1 MYKMLFFLLVFAI
14 SLSAYDYK
22 VTVKWDEMSMTGEA
36 EAILQYYHDGKVE
49 AVRGNLSKP
58 SSDGN
63 VKVNRTFG
71 GGSQEFVIEKAG
83 GKLFNIWVVNALMD
97 EEFAEK
103 SDYLMLSESK
113 ASVWVED
120 NVNQQTYQVTIPEK
134 TPGLAFRGGAIVDGA
149 FYDFAE
155 MFETQRLYKVSMI
168 HAATGEKLEDAN
180 VVIKSRATGE
190 TVAMGKTD
198 KDGVFSQKID
208 YGKYDVLFTKNE
220 FLSAKHE
227 FQMDLTELPVSM
239 NFALTPK
246 INEFRI
252 VLTWGA
258 FPEDLDAHLAGP
270 NPDGGDFH
278 IWWRNKI
285 LIGGKDFLDID
296 DRRAYGPETITIYKP
311 AKGTY
316 HYAVHNFSGRRKR
329 SGRDLSFSN
338 AHVDVYAN
346 GRLQASFNVPAG
358 QGGSVWHVFDIDEN
372 QNIVP
377 KNRMYDSSK
386 SAMVIR

>member
-1 MYKMLFFLLVFAI
+1 MYKAILFLLVLSV
-14 SLSAYDYK
+14 SLFAYDFK
-22 VTVKWDEMSMTGEA
+22 VTVKWDEMAVTGEA

-71 GGSQEFVIEKAG
+71 GGSQEFIIEQSA

-97 EEFAEK
+97 EEFATK
-103 SDYLMLSESK
+103 DDYLMLSESE
-113 ASVWVED
+113 AEVWVED
-120 NVNQQTYQVTIPEK
+120 NVNQQTYQVSIPEK
-134 TPGLAFRGGAIVDGA
+134 APGLAFRGGAIVDGQ
-149 FYDFAE
+149 FHDFAE
-155 MFETQRLYKVSMI
+155 MFKTQRLYLVTMT
-168 HAATGEKLEDAN
+168 HAVTGEKLADVN
-180 VVIKSRATGE
+180 VVIKNKATGE
-190 TVAMGKTD
+190 SVAMGKTD
-198 KDGVFSQKID
+198 QRGEFYQKID
-208 YGKYDVLFTKNE
+208 YGKYDVLFTKKD

-227 FQMDLTELPVSM
+227 FQMDLTELPVRM
-239 NFALTPK
+239 NFAMTPK
-246 INEFRI
+246 VDEFRI

-258 FPEDLDAHLAGP
+258 YPKDLDAHLAGP

-285 LIGGKDFLDID
+285 MIGGKNFLDVD
-296 DRRAYGPETITIYKP
+296 NQRAYGPETITIYRP

-329 SGRDLSFSN
+329 NGKDMSFSN

-346 GRLQASFNVPAG
+346 GRLQASFDVPRGQTGNVW
-358 QGGSVWHVFDIDEN
+358 QVFDIDPK
-372 QNIVP
+372 QNIVAQ
-377 KNRMYDSSK
+377 NRMYDSKK
-386 SAMVIR
+386 SALVIQ